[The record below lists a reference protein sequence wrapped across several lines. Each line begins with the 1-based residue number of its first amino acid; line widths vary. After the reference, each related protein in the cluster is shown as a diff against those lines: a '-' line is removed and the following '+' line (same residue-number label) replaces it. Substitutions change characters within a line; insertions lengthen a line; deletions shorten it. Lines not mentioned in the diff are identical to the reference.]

1 MSLYRNFIKP
11 IKKGDTFLIIAP
23 AGAVQKEDI
32 QPAIDI
38 ITKQGWNFEIGKNT
52 FKHYYFGYNYSG
64 TVKERLEDLQWALD
78 HPQAKAIWFARGG
91 YGGVQI
97 VDFLKL
103 NNFKKNPKWLIG
115 YSDNT
120 VFHQHFNRRGIPT
133 LHATVCKSLPQG
145 QSEETYTT
153 LIDALENKKLH
164 YEINN
169 TSYNITGKV
178 VGILTGG
185 NLSVLYSLLGSR
197 SLDHFEDKILFIE
210 DWYEN
215 YYHIDRMLIG
225 MKRAGVLNKIKGL
238 VVGAFTKMDSKEEN
252 KFYHDPFDQEAYKII
267 SLRFQKYNIP
277 MAFSFPSGHIF
288 DTRALMMGGKV
299 ILDIQNNKVKLSNE
313 ILFK

>member
-164 YEINN
+164 YEINS
-169 TSYNITGKV
+169 TSYNKTGKV
-178 VGILTGG
+178 EGILTGG

>member
-153 LIDALENKKLH
+153 LINALENKKLH
-164 YEINN
+164 YEINS
-169 TSYNITGKV
+169 TTYNKTGKV
-178 VGILTGG
+178 EGILTGG

>member
-11 IKKGDTFLIIAP
+11 IKKGDTFLIVAP

-32 QPAIDI
+32 KPAIDI
-38 ITKQGWNFEIGKNT
+38 IIKQGWNFEIGKNT
-52 FKHYYFGYNYSG
+52 FNHYYFGYNYSG

-97 VDFLKL
+97 VDFLNL
-103 NNFKKNPKWLIG
+103 NKFKENPKWLIG

-120 VFHQHFNRRGIPT
+120 VFHQHFNKRGIPT
-133 LHATVCKSLPQG
+133 LHATVCKPLTQG
-145 QSEETYTT
+145 HSEETYST
-153 LIDALENKKLH
+153 LIDALKFKKLN
-164 YEINN
+164 YEIDS
-169 TSYNITGKV
+169 TPYNKIGKV
-178 VGILTGG
+178 KGFITGG
-185 NLSVLYSLLGSR
+185 NLSILYSLLGSR

-215 YYHIDRMLIG
+215 YYHIDRMIIG
-225 MKRAGVLNKIKGL
+225 MKRAGVFNKIKGL
-238 VVGAFTKMDSKEEN
+238 IVGAFTKMDSKEEN
-252 KFYHDPFDQEAYKII
+252 KHYHDPFDREAYKII

-299 ILDIQNNKVKLSNE
+299 SLDIQKNKVKINNE
-313 ILFK
+313 I

>member
-169 TSYNITGKV
+169 TSYNKTGKV
-178 VGILTGG
+178 EGILTGG